1 MTTSSWTNETIDQ
14 ELSLDELNAINGAGF
29 FSDQFDLIVDYWL
42 GDVIDDLT
50 HSIDRV
56 EKQTGEGSDCSG
68 CSCSGDNSGDNSTG
82 VWAGPDG
89 KGCLDLPF

>member
-1 MTTSSWTNETIDQ
+1 MTTSTWTNETIDQ
-14 ELSLDELNAINGAGF
+14 ELSLDQLNAINGAGF

-68 CSCSGDNSGDNSTG
+68 CSCSGDNSTG

>member
-1 MTTSSWTNETIDQ
+1 MTTSTWTKETIDQ

-42 GDVIDDLT
+42 GDVIKDLT
-50 HSIDRV
+50 HSVDRV
-56 EKQTGEGSDCSG
+56 KEQTGEGCDCSG
-68 CSCSGDNSGDNSTG
+68 SSCSGDNSTG